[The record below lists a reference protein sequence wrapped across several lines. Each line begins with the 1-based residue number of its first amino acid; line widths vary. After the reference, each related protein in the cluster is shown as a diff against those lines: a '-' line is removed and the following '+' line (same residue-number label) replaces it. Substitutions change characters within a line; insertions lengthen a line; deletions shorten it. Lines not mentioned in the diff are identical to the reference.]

1 MCNLHSHYRAWD
13 AYVADMQ
20 ELALR
25 LPGSQPE
32 LPFGDLRPAD
42 AVPVITAEGD
52 AARVELMK
60 WGWSRPNGGPLLW
73 VQAEHR
79 RDPPWARGLTP
90 VDAFYE
96 YRGDKPPK
104 SQFRF
109 TPLGNEPL
117 AMVQII
123 KDGHVAHATI
133 GAGPDVL
140 PVHKRQPVLVPRS
153 SWRRVLLDPEWPGDL
168 MQPTPAG
175 LLRVE
180 QTR

>member
-1 MCNLHSHYRAWD
+1 MRF
-13 AYVADMQ
+13 
-20 ELALR
+20 
-25 LPGSQPE
+25 PGSQQE
-32 LPFGDLRPAD
+32 LPFGELRPSE
-42 AVPVITAEGD
+42 AVPVIRGEGD
-52 AARVELMK
+52 EAHVELMK
-60 WGWSRPNGGPLLW
+60 WGWQRAQGGLVLW
-73 VQAEHR
+73 VQAEKR
-79 RDPPWARGLTP
+79 RDPPSARGLTP

-123 KDGHVAHATI
+123 SGDRVAHATVA
-133 GAGPDVL
+133 AGPDVA

-168 MQPTPAG
+168 MQPTPG
-175 LLRVE
+175 GSLRVE